1 MVDSECTE
9 FYDIFTPNTLLS
21 ALHAVLLQVC
31 LFCFNGSIFCLDQL
45 VNLQRYFA
53 WGVIMIWL
61 YLFSGGM
68 ALYMVETADVT
79 QPWHVTALIS
89 LLLCALPAS
98 IDNLLN
104 AEQRLALFRF
114 LRRFG
119 KPLNSNQAKH

>member
-1 MVDSECTE
+1 
-9 FYDIFTPNTLLS
+9 
-21 ALHAVLLQVC
+21 
-31 LFCFNGSIFCLDQL
+31 
-45 VNLQRYFA
+45 
-53 WGVIMIWL
+53 MIWL